1 MKEWKIKRSYMRI
14 IAAGNPCKVIREITE
29 DDRKYYYKNYEFDVK
44 DYLLIALLGIS
55 SSC

>member
-1 MKEWKIKRSYMRI
+1 MDCQMKEWKIKRSYMRI

-44 DYLLIALLGIS
+44 DY
-55 SSC
+55 